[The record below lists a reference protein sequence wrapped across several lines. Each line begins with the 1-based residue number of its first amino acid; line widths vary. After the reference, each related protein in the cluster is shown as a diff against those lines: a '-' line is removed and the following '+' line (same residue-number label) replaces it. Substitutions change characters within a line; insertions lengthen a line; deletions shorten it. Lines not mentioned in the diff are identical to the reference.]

1 MGGGGAEGRRVG
13 SFDGVMRGAIGLR
26 EEDEGVSRLG
36 ARIF

>member
-13 SFDGVMRGAIGLR
+13 NLDGVMRGEIGLR
-26 EEDEGVSRLG
+26 EEDEGVSRLE